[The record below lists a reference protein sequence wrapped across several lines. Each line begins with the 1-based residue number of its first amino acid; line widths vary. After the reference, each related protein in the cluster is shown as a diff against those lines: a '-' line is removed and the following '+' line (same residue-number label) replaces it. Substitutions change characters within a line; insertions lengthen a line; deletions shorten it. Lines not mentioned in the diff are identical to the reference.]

1 MPWSEQSEPPPRQPK
16 HSESSFEVVLVVCFC
31 FLLRGAWSE
40 SEGFCVLAEVR
51 TIMLA
56 EVRHDMIKN

>member
-31 FLLRGAWSE
+31 FLLRGAVVR
-40 SEGFCVLAEVR
+40 GVLCWLKLGH
-51 TIMLA
+51 IMLA
-56 EVRHDMIKN
+56 VRQDMIMN